1 MPGAPRLLLISGGL
15 CSIAA
20 VMLAVAAVRAPAA
33 TRLDYL
39 HVTPAMHVAGAV
51 RQGERIESSFRLTNV
66 SSEVIEILALHPS
79 CSCTL
84 TAMTEKRLSPGE
96 STIVS
101 LETGVGTARGEVVT
115 HLPVIFQAEGLGE
128 RRSVDLIVKAMVEP
142 DFEVSPSLLRL
153 GGDGKGV
160 QTVSL
165 RSTKWLP
172 QLKVTN
178 AHGNRHWLS
187 VQEIRQVEENE
198 V

>member
-1 MPGAPRLLLISGGL
+1 M
-15 CSIAA
+15 
-20 VMLAVAAVRAPAA
+20 
-33 TRLDYL
+33 
-39 HVTPAMHVAGAV
+39 
-51 RQGERIESSFRLTNV
+51 
-66 SSEVIEILALHPS
+66 
-79 CSCTL
+79 
-84 TAMTEKRLSPGE
+84 
-96 STIVS
+96 
-101 LETGVGTARGEVVT
+101 
-115 HLPVIFQAEGLGE
+115 GE

-172 QLKVTN
+172 QLEVTN

-198 V
+198 VSVTVAIAPGAVQTPGDDTAAVVIQTNSTRQPLVWVPVHLAD

>member
-1 MPGAPRLLLISGGL
+1 MPGAPRLLLISSGL

-39 HVTPAMHVAGAV
+39 HVTPAVHAAGAV

-84 TAMTEKRLSPGE
+84 TAMTDKRLSPGE

-101 LETGVGTARGEVVT
+101 LEAGVGTARGS
-115 HLPVIFQAEGLGE
+115 
-128 RRSVDLIVKAMVEP
+128 RDLLAG
-142 DFEVSPSLLRL
+142 DLSGGRL
-153 GGDGKGV
+153 GRTKKCRSDCEGDGG
-160 QTVSL
+160 
-165 RSTKWLP
+165 
-172 QLKVTN
+172 
-178 AHGNRHWLS
+178 AGF
-187 VQEIRQVEENE
+187 
-198 V
+198 